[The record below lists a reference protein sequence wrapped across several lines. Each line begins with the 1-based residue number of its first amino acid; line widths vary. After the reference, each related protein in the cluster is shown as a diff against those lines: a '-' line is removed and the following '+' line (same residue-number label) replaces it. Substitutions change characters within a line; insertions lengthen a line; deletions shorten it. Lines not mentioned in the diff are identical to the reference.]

1 MYRSNNLFFA
11 FATDAFD
18 IASDIFARGWVKH
31 PTSIGQAFIITRLRC
46 AGPVARINM
55 TFSSACRETDA
66 SLH

>member
-1 MYRSNNLFFA
+1 MHRSKNLFFA
-11 FATDAFD
+11 FAADAFD
-18 IASDIFARGWVKH
+18 IASGIFKIGGVKH
-31 PTSIGQAFIITRLRC
+31 PTTIGQAFNITRLRY